1 MPLRSFSL
9 EPTPMTGPP
18 KGFGFS
24 MAVQG
29 MATRTFG
36 CGRPRN
42 VSAASNQRGRIPLP
56 LT

>member
-24 MAVQG
+24 MAVLG